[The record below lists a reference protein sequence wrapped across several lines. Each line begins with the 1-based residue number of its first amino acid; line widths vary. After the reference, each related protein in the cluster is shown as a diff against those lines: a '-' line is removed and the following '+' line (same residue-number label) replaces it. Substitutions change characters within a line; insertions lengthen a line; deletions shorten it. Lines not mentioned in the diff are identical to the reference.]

1 MNDQF
6 YNLGRAD
13 GRIDIIN
20 KLNRYLAEVSKEGN
34 DPTAKEITDNFIL
47 PETEKLLTE
56 IKKTKDELNSN
67 KSVY

>member
-1 MNDQF
+1 MNNDF

-34 DPTAKEITDNFIL
+34 DPTVKEITDNFIL
-47 PETEKLLTE
+47 PELEKNLTE

>member
-6 YNLGRAD
+6 YNLGKAD

-20 KLNRYLAEVSKEGN
+20 KLNRYLAEVSKEGTP
-34 DPTAKEITDNFIL
+34 PTAKEITDNFIV
-47 PETEKLLTE
+47 PELKKHLTK
-56 IKKTKDELNSN
+56 IKKIKNELNSN